1 MDRVEEA
8 AGGSLFL
15 DEIGELPARRQPL
28 LCARS
33 KRKR

>member
-15 DEIGELPARRQPL
+15 DEIGELPADVNPCC
-28 LCARS
+28 CARS